1 MGDKYGAKNLFK
13 KGQNVG
19 SKAIS
24 SEIGKKLID
33 EGIKHAPE
41 LYKLGASEIKN
52 KNLRRA
58 LDSDIANYIAEQS
71 QEKAKENLDNLF
83 SGIQKTTEGIRNFQ
97 TEEAFKNIGDE
108 DIDNNFMGIFPSNYI
123 NKFIDHAS
131 MISEKRENIGLS

>member
-1 MGDKYGAKNLFK
+1 M
-13 KGQNVG
+13 
-19 SKAIS
+19 
-24 SEIGKKLID
+24 EKKLID

-41 LYKLGASEIKN
+41 LYKLGPSEIKN

-108 DIDNNFMGIFPSNYI
+108 DIDNNFVGIFPSNYI